1 MYTNNEQAG
10 NEGELTVREKIQYS
24 LLGVLLLGGAVM
36 LGRAIVK
43 KATASNEQRK
53 TYTEGN
59 TATYAKQIKM
69 AFDNDGWWGTD
80 KDVLRQVIRVIPSK
94 AEFRKVMTSYQK
106 LYGRNLLADMQGEL
120 KTTEYNEILAIIST
134 KPEHGE
140 ETVNEVTAE
149 KLQSW
154 AKRVRAAFEIS
165 YGPFPGTDE
174 PAIRAVFLEIPTQ
187 EAYRKMATVYQSMYG
202 NSFTDD
208 LRSELELW
216 EYAPM
221 MQLISGK
228 PKN

>member
-208 LRSELELW
+208 LRSEL
-216 EYAPM
+216 
-221 MQLISGK
+221 
-228 PKN
+228 

>member
-1 MYTNNEQAG
+1 MYTNNEQASS
-10 NEGELTVREKIQYS
+10 EGELTVREKIQYS
-24 LLGVLLLGGAVM
+24 LLGVLVLGGAVI
-36 LGRAIVK
+36 LGRTIVK
-43 KATASNEQRK
+43 KATYNNEQRK

-80 KDVLRQVIRVIPSK
+80 KDILRQVVRVIPSK
-94 AEFRKVMTSYQK
+94 GEFRKVMTSYQK

-154 AKRVRAAFEIS
+154 AKRARAAFEIS

-187 EAYRKMATVYQSMYG
+187 EAYRKMAAVYQSMYG

-208 LRSELELW
+208 LKSELELW

>member
-1 MYTNNEQAG
+1 MYTNNEQAN

-24 LLGVLLLGGAVM
+24 LLGVLVLGGAVM
-36 LGRAIVK
+36 LGRSIVK

>member
-1 MYTNNEQAG
+1 MYTNNEQASS
-10 NEGELTVREKIQYS
+10 EGELTVREKIQYS
-24 LLGVLLLGGAVM
+24 LLGVLVLGGAVM
-36 LGRAIVK
+36 LGRTIVK

-80 KDVLRQVIRVIPSK
+80 KDVLRQVVRVIPSK
-94 AEFRKVMTSYQK
+94 GEFRKVMTSYQK

-174 PAIRAVFLEIPTQ
+174 PAIRAVLLEIPTQ
-187 EAYRKMATVYQSMYG
+187 EAYRKMAAVYQSMYG

-208 LRSELELW
+208 LKSELELW

>member
-1 MYTNNEQAG
+1 MYTNNEQASS
-10 NEGELTVREKIQYS
+10 ERELTVREKIQYS
-24 LLGVLLLGGAVM
+24 LLGVLVLGGAVM
-36 LGRAIVK
+36 LGRTIVK
-43 KATASNEQRK
+43 KATSNNEQRK

-80 KDVLRQVIRVIPSK
+80 KDVLRQVVRVIPSK
-94 AEFRKVMTSYQK
+94 GEFRKVMTSYQK

-154 AKRVRAAFEIS
+154 AKRARAAFEIS

-187 EAYRKMATVYQSMYG
+187 EAYRKMAAVYQSMYG

-208 LRSELELW
+208 LKSELELW

>member
-1 MYTNNEQAG
+1 MYTNNEQAN

-24 LLGVLLLGGAVM
+24 LLGVLVLGGAVM
-36 LGRAIVK
+36 LGRSIVK

-106 LYGRNLLADMQGEL
+106 QYGRNLLADMQGEL

-208 LRSELELW
+208 LRSELEFW

>member
-1 MYTNNEQAG
+1 MYTNNEQAN

-24 LLGVLLLGGAVM
+24 LLGVLVLGGAVM
-36 LGRAIVK
+36 LGRSIVK

-208 LRSELELW
+208 LRSELEFW

>member
-1 MYTNNEQAG
+1 MYTNNEQTSS
-10 NEGELTVREKIQYS
+10 EGELTVREKIQYS
-24 LLGVLLLGGAVM
+24 LLGVLVLGGAVM
-36 LGRAIVK
+36 LGRTIVK

-80 KDVLRQVIRVIPSK
+80 KDVLRQVVRVIPSK
-94 AEFRKVMTSYQK
+94 GEFRKVMTSYQK

-154 AKRVRAAFEIS
+154 AKRARAAFEIS

-187 EAYRKMATVYQSMYG
+187 EAYRKMAAVYQSMYG
-202 NSFTDD
+202 NSFTGD
-208 LRSELELW
+208 LKSELELW